1 MALQW
6 GVSDPIP
13 GNDPNAAY
21 EVTPSEGWPHGW
33 TVTCNGTPVRHFV
46 NKTNA
51 EHYPT
56 DPEYRASL
64 IVTKYAD
71 R

>member
-1 MALQW
+1 
-6 GVSDPIP
+6 VIP
-13 GNDPNAAY
+13 S
-21 EVTPSEGWPHGW
+21 TRWPKDWW
-33 TVTCNGTPVRHFV
+33 TVTCNEIPVWHRSTRA
-46 NKTNA
+46 KA
-51 EHYPT
+51 ERYAI

>member
-1 MALQW
+1 MVDRDVQL
-6 GVSDPIP
+6 
-13 GNDPNAAY
+13 
-21 EVTPSEGWPHGW
+21 
-33 TVTCNGTPVRHFV
+33 PVWHCATRE
-46 NKTNA
+46 KA
-51 EHYPT
+51 ERYAT